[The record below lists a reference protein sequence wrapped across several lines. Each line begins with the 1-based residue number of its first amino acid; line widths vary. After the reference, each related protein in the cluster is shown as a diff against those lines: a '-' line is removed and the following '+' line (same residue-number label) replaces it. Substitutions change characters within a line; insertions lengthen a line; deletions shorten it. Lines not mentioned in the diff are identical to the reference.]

1 MQHPHQRAGLLPSRI
16 SREAQA
22 QPGIHDAGFSAST
35 ASFISVASTGFASFS
50 GIAHACRRMAAL
62 LAAGS
67 LALSLTACGGK
78 SENWQLENVSGHLPD
93 LSFSLTSDSGKPM
106 NAGDLKGKVAIVY
119 FGYTHCPDIC
129 PETMA
134 KLSQAIGKSGAGADD
149 MRIIFISVDP
159 ARDTP
164 QSMHAYVDAFDAK
177 HAIGLTGSPAEIESI
192 AKRYRVAYQADKP
205 EGGGGYEVAHS
216 SGIYIFDREGKARLL
231 ANGNDTVDQLAHD
244 LQQLAK
250 QS

>member
-1 MQHPHQRAGLLPSRI
+1 MQHPHQRAGFPS
-16 SREAQA
+16 SRSFRRSPARQ
-22 QPGIHDAGFSAST
+22 GIPDVRSAASDASIA
-35 ASFISVASTGFASFS
+35 AVAPF
-50 GIAHACRRMAAL
+50 GIAHVYRRIATL
-62 LAAGS
+62 LAMAGLAVS
-67 LALSLTACGGK
+67 LAACGAK
-78 SENWQLENVSGHLPD
+78 AENWQLENVSGHLPD
-93 LSFSLTSDSGKPM
+93 LSFSLTADSGKPM
-106 NAGDLKGKVAIVY
+106 NAQDLKGKVAIVY

-134 KLSQAIGKSGAGADD
+134 RLAQAIGKSGAGADD
-149 MRIIFISVDP
+149 MRILFISVDP

-177 HAIGLTGSPAEIESI
+177 HAIGLTGSPSEIESI

-231 ANGNDTVDQLAHD
+231 ANGTDTVDQLAHD

>member
-1 MQHPHQRAGLLPSRI
+1 MQHPHRRAGISPSPSFAHSPIKPGSHDALPIRTSAI
-16 SREAQA
+16 SRAY
-22 QPGIHDAGFSAST
+22 
-35 ASFISVASTGFASFS
+35 
-50 GIAHACRRMAAL
+50 RRCVAL
-62 LAAGS
+62 LATAGLATS
-67 LALSLTACGGK
+67 LAAGLAACGGK
-78 SENWQLENVSGHLPD
+78 PENWQLENVSGHLPD
-93 LSFSLTSDSGKPM
+93 LSFSLTADSGKPM
-106 NAGDLKGKVAIVY
+106 TAQDLKGKVAIVY

-134 KLSQAIGKSGAGADD
+134 KLTQAIGKSGAGGDD
-149 MRIIFISVDP
+149 MRILFISVDP

-164 QSMHAYVDAFDAK
+164 QSMHAYVDAFDAR
-177 HAIGLTGSPAEIESI
+177 HAIGLTGSTSEIESI

-205 EGGGGYEVAHS
+205 EDGGRYEVAHS

-231 ANGNDTVDQLAHD
+231 ANGTDTVDQLAHD